1 MKTAMVLTFL
11 LWAVTTLAGPL
22 HQLHTRNHNPLQPV
36 DSGDGISSANKRPS
50 SIFAGC
56 MIKCRQRVG
65 GPRQSPRY
73 HVENWLLMA
82 RSSHQFKPQTGFTRS
97 SWTAHCAEICATT
110 MDRDP
115 NRKLQSARRPRQSRA
130 FGLVNPFRNMGRD
143 MIGEPWLRYFKN
155 PALDDQTRVNGHR
168 LQPGQF
174 GKPGLVPM

>member
-1 MKTAMVLTFL
+1 MVLTFL

-56 MIKCRQRVG
+56 MIKCRQR
-65 GPRQSPRY
+65 
-73 HVENWLLMA
+73 
-82 RSSHQFKPQTGFTRS
+82 FKPQTGFTRS